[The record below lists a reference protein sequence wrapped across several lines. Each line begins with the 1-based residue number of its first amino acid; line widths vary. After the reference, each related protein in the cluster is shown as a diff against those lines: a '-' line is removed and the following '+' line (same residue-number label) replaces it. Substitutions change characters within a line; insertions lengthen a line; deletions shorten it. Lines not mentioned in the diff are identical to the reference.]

1 MTPPL
6 RDREARSPAD
16 PRSGRIATSPHHT
29 AAAQGTFARVASF
42 PLRRGGGVRYR
53 IPAPATGYDTAVTRA
68 VFAWARGSESFGFGC
83 VAGRGSRARAGRSPT
98 KSGLPR
104 TPGTPGHDAAG
115 PARFG
120 FASVRRQEREF
131 LATSGQRRAFRHAPE
146 FLAEFVQ
153 EYVVGT
159 CCGSGDHGGSHP
171 RST

>member
-6 RDREARSPAD
+6 PDREARALAGPASP
-16 PRSGRIATSPHHT
+16 RIAPSPRRGAT
-29 AAAQGTFARVASF
+29 ARGTFARVASF

-68 VFAWARGSESFGFGC
+68 VFALARGSESFGFGC

-104 TPGTPGHDAAG
+104 IPGAPGHDVAG

-120 FASVRRQEREF
+120 FEFASVSRQEREF
-131 LATSGQRRAFRHAPE
+131 LAKHGQRREFRHAPE
-146 FLAEFVQ
+146 FLQ